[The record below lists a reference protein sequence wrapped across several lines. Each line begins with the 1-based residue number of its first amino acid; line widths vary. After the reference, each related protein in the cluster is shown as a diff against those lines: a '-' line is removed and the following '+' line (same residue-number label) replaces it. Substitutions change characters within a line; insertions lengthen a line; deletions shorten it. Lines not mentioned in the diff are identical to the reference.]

1 MADQMI
7 HVSLPYG
14 SEKVGFHLPVRN
26 FGELL
31 EPRAVSPLGDLPD
44 LLTRSLDQPIGTA
57 RLEELVFPSDEVAI
71 ICDDITRPTP
81 AQMILPQVVE
91 RLQAGGIGRSQIRIV
106 IALGTHRAMTEEEL
120 EVKIGPEMNSEF
132 EVIHS
137 SIVEEEAYVALGLS
151 SRGITIEALRA
162 VADADV
168 KVGIGDIV
176 PHSDAGWGGG
186 AKIILPGVC
195 SARTVAENHVLAA
208 EFGGNLLGAAT
219 TPLRDD
225 MESTVER
232 IGLGFIINTVLLP
245 SGECYAIL
253 AGHYREAHQ
262 AGIPLAKK
270 IYGVPYGRPADVV
283 VSCARPYDIDFWQG
297 SKGLWAGDRLA
308 RPGGSLILVAPCLE
322 GLGPHGNHY
331 ASYIGAHPGELL
343 QALREGSVEDKT
355 AAAGAVQIHLMK
367 GRLDICMVTHG
378 LSPSTVEA
386 MGFRYYDSLQD
397 AVEERLA
404 FHGREVRVSVI
415 THGGYLCP
423 IQGSEKEA

>member
-1 MADQMI
+1 MAKELLY
-7 HVSLPYG
+7 VNLPYG
-14 SEKVGFHLPVRN
+14 SETMGFYLPVEN
-26 FGELL
+26 LEELL
-31 EPRAVSPLGDLPD
+31 QPQVISPLGNLPD
-44 LLTRSLDQPIGTA
+44 LLGRSLDQPIGTA
-57 RLEELVFPSDEVAI
+57 RLEEVVSPTDEVAI

-81 AQMILPQVVE
+81 ARVILPQVVE
-91 RLQAGGIGRSQIRIV
+91 RLLAGGIGRSQIRIV
-106 IALGTHRAMTEEEL
+106 IALGTHRPMTEEEL
-120 EVKIGPEMNSEF
+120 EAKIGPEMRSEF
-132 EVIHS
+132 EVIQS
-137 SIVEEEAYVALGLS
+137 SVAEEKAYVPLGLS

-186 AKIILPGVC
+186 AKIVLPGVC

-208 EFGGNLLGAAT
+208 EFGGNLLGAIT

-232 IGLGFIINTVLLP
+232 IGLDFIINTVLLP
-245 SGECYAIL
+245 SGGCYAVL
-253 AGHYREAHQ
+253 AGHYREAHR
-262 AGIPLAKK
+262 AGISLAEK
-270 IYGVPYGRPADVV
+270 IYGVPYDHAADIV
-283 VSCARPYDIDFWQG
+283 VSSAHPYGIDFWQG

-331 ASYIGAHPGELL
+331 ASYIGAHSGELL

-367 GRLDICMVTHG
+367 GHLDISMVTHG

-397 AVEERLA
+397 AIEERLA
-404 FHGREVRVSVI
+404 FHGREARVSVM